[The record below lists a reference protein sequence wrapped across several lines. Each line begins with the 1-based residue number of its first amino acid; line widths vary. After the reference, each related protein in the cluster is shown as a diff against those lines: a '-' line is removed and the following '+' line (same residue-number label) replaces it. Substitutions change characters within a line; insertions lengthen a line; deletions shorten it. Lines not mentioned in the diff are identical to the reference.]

1 MENIDKN
8 AEIELK
14 QKVVDLYNYMSEK
27 HIGAVALDFESGD
40 TIRCS
45 IQYKPIHI
53 NLDEVLGE

>member
-8 AEIELK
+8 VETELK
-14 QKVVDLYNYMSEK
+14 QKIVDLYNYMSEN
-27 HIGAVALDFESGD
+27 HIGEVALDFESGNK
-40 TIRCS
+40 IKCS